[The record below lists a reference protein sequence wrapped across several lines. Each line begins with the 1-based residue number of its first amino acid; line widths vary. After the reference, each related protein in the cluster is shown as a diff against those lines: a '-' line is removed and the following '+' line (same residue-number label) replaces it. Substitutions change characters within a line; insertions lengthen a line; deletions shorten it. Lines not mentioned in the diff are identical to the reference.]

1 MAWQEKVNGPQVVSR
16 ERAVPPHQARV
27 DALQAEIRAEGSGR
41 AGLFRPVPARP
52 AHSEREIDLRV
63 AEEVELAARHI
74 EQVGDTLV
82 SDPAFLHRHGATLQA
97 LDLINQNLRH
107 LAAVVAADD
116 KEAAAE
122 RISLEEL
129 RRRLTRKSIK
139 AIGG

>member
-1 MAWQEKVNGPQVVSR
+1 MRAGAAAASR
-16 ERAVPPHQARV
+16 DYVPPPHQARV
-27 DALQAEIRAEGSGR
+27 DSIQAAVRAEGPAGR
-41 AGLFRPVPARP
+41 PGLFRPPPVRPAR
-52 AHSEREIDLRV
+52 SEREVDLRV

-74 EQVGDTLV
+74 EQVGDALV

-107 LAAVVAADD
+107 LAAVVAAAD
-116 KEAAAE
+116 KEGAAE

-129 RRRLTRKSIK
+129 RRRLTRKSIR

>member
-1 MAWQEKVNGPQVVSR
+1 MPPEAAAASR
-16 ERAVPPHQARV
+16 DYAPPPHQARV
-27 DALQAEIRAEGSGR
+27 DALQAAIRAESPGR
-41 AGLFRPVPARP
+41 PGLFRPPPVRPAR
-52 AHSEREIDLRV
+52 SEREVDLRV

-74 EQVGDTLV
+74 EQVGDALV
-82 SDPAFLHRHGATLQA
+82 ADPAFLHRHGATLQA

-107 LAAVVAADD
+107 LANVVAAAD

-129 RRRLTRKSIK
+129 RRRLTRKSIR

>member
-1 MAWQEKVNGPQVVSR
+1 MSLEAARRDNPP
-16 ERAVPPHQARV
+16 PPHQARV
-27 DALQAEIRAEGSGR
+27 DAIQAAIRAEGAPPR
-41 AGLFRPVPARP
+41 AGLFRPAPLRPAR
-52 AHSEREIDLRV
+52 SEREVDLRV

-74 EQVGDTLV
+74 EQVGEALV
-82 SDPAFLHRHGATLQA
+82 ADPAFLHRHGATLQA

-107 LAAVVAADD
+107 LATVVAAAD

>member
-1 MAWQEKVNGPQVVSR
+1 MSPEAASR
-16 ERAVPPHQARV
+16 EHVPSPHQARV
-27 DALQAEIRAEGSGR
+27 DRLQAAIRAEGPER
-41 AGLFRPVPARP
+41 RPGLFRPAPVRPAR
-52 AHSEREIDLRV
+52 SEREIDLRV

-74 EQVGDTLV
+74 EQVGDALV

-107 LAAVVAADD
+107 LASIVAAAD

-122 RISLEEL
+122 RVSFADL
-129 RRRLTRKSIK
+129 RRRLTRRSIR

>member
-1 MAWQEKVNGPQVVSR
+1 MSPEAASR
-16 ERAVPPHQARV
+16 EHVPPAHQARV
-27 DALQAEIRAEGSGR
+27 DSIQAAIRAEGSER
-41 AGLFRPVPARP
+41 RPGLFRPPPERPAR
-52 AHSEREIDLRV
+52 SEREIDLRV

-74 EQVGDTLV
+74 EAVGDALV

-107 LAAVVAADD
+107 LAGIVGAQD

-122 RISLEEL
+122 RISFEEL

>member
-1 MAWQEKVNGPQVVSR
+1 MTPEAAAPRRDYVP
-16 ERAVPPHQARV
+16 PPHQARV
-27 DALQAEIRAEGSGR
+27 DAVQAAIRAEGPGR
-41 AGLFRPVPARP
+41 PGLFRPPPVRPAR
-52 AHSEREIDLRV
+52 SEREIDLRV

-74 EQVGDTLV
+74 EQVGDALV
-82 SDPAFLHRHGATLQA
+82 GDPAFLHRHGATLQA

-107 LAAVVAADD
+107 LANVVAAAD

-129 RRRLTRKSIK
+129 RRRLTRKGIR

>member
-1 MAWQEKVNGPQVVSR
+1 MPPEAAAATRDYVP
-16 ERAVPPHQARV
+16 PPHQARV
-27 DALQAEIRAEGSGR
+27 DSIQAAVRAEGGGR
-41 AGLFRPVPARP
+41 HPGLFRPPPVRP
-52 AHSEREIDLRV
+52 PRSERAIDLRV

-74 EQVGDTLV
+74 EQVGDALV

-107 LAAVVAADD
+107 LASVVAAAD

-129 RRRLTRKSIK
+129 RRRLMRKEIR

>member
-1 MAWQEKVNGPQVVSR
+1 MSPQAAESS
-16 ERAVPPHQARV
+16 AHALPPHQARV
-27 DALQAEIRAEGSGR
+27 DAIQAEIRAEGPSGR
-41 AGLFRPVPARP
+41 PGLFRPPPVRPAR
-52 AHSEREIDLRV
+52 SGREIDLRV

-74 EQVGDTLV
+74 EQAGEALV
-82 SDPAFLHRHGATLQA
+82 ADPAFLHRHGATLQA

-107 LAAVVAADD
+107 LAAVVAAAD

-129 RRRLTRKSIK
+129 RRRLTRKSIR

>member
-1 MAWQEKVNGPQVVSR
+1 MGLEAESR
-16 ERAVPPHQARV
+16 EYAPPPHQARV
-27 DALQAEIRAEGSGR
+27 NSIQAAIRAEGAGR
-41 AGLFRPVPARP
+41 PGLFRPPPSRP
-52 AHSEREIDLRV
+52 AQSEREIDLRV

-74 EQVGDTLV
+74 EQVGAALV

-107 LAAVVAADD
+107 LASIVSAAD
-116 KEAAAE
+116 KESAAE

-129 RRRLTRKSIK
+129 RRRLTRKSIR

>member
-1 MAWQEKVNGPQVVSR
+1 MRTEAAPAPRDHVP
-16 ERAVPPHQARV
+16 PPHQARV
-27 DALQAEIRAEGSGR
+27 DALQAAIRAEGPGR
-41 AGLFRPVPARP
+41 PGLFRPPPLRPAR
-52 AHSEREIDLRV
+52 SEREVDLRV

-74 EQVGDTLV
+74 EQVGEALV
-82 SDPAFLHRHGATLQA
+82 SDPAFLHRHGASLQA

-107 LAAVVAADD
+107 LAAVVAAAD

-129 RRRLTRKSIK
+129 RRRLTRKSIR

>member
-1 MAWQEKVNGPQVVSR
+1 MGPEAAPASR
-16 ERAVPPHQARV
+16 EYVPPAHQARV
-27 DALQAEIRAEGSGR
+27 DSIQAEVRAEGAVGR
-41 AGLFRPVPARP
+41 PGLFRPPPERPARS
-52 AHSEREIDLRV
+52 AREIDLRV

-74 EQVGDTLV
+74 EQVGDALV

-107 LAAVVAADD
+107 LASIVAAAD

-129 RRRLTRKSIK
+129 RRRLTRKEIR

>member
-1 MAWQEKVNGPQVVSR
+1 MSPEAESR
-16 ERAVPPHQARV
+16 EQVPPPHQARV
-27 DALQAEIRAEGSGR
+27 DSLQAAIRAEGPGPR
-41 AGLFRPVPARP
+41 PGLFRPAPVRPAR
-52 AHSEREIDLRV
+52 SELEIDLRV

-74 EQVGDTLV
+74 QQVGDALV

-107 LAAVVAADD
+107 LASVVAAAN

-122 RISLEEL
+122 RISFEEL
-129 RRRLTRKSIK
+129 RRRLTRKSIT